1 MRPPILRPIYPFRPI
16 GSLALLAQTLGVTV
30 EHLQRLAAQASSL
43 YRLAKPVVKPDGSIR
58 QPLDAKPPLKELH
71 RRITKRILLRVVYP
85 SYLTG
90 SLKGTEAKKNAEM
103 HTGKRIVICD
113 DIKSF
118 FPSITAE
125 AVHDVWRGL
134 FGFPPPVASLLT
146 ALTTKDGQLPQ
157 GAIPS
162 SYLANLILWRHEPG
176 LHAQFAAL
184 GITYSRYVDDICV
197 SSAVFM
203 SKEVQT
209 QVIGKVYGMLAKVGL
224 KPKRA
229 KHETYS
235 RSTRMVTTK
244 LVVNKK
250 ASLPQ
255 QKRSQIRAA
264 VHHLETESVAVGHL
278 DDLPRLASVS
288 VQVGQ
293 MNRFHP
299 TQAKALRAR
308 LKDLRAIR
316 SEANPQRQIS
326 PAEWRGQP
334 PEKSDSP
341 EFPPCE

>member
-1 MRPPILRPIYPFRPI
+1 MLRPTYPFKPI
-16 GSLALLAQTLGVTV
+16 GSLALLAQTLGVSV
-30 EHLQRLAAQASSL
+30 EHLQFLAAQANSL
-43 YRLAKPVVKPDGSIR
+43 YRLAKPIVKPDGSIR

-71 RRITKRILLRVVYP
+71 RRITERILLRVMYP
-85 SYLTG
+85 PYLTG

-103 HTGKRIVICD
+103 HIGKRIVICD

-118 FPSITAE
+118 FPSITAQ

-162 SYLANLILWRHEPG
+162 SYLANLILWRHEPE
-176 LHAQFAAL
+176 LHAQFAAQ

-197 SSAVFM
+197 SSVDFI

-224 KPKRA
+224 KPKRS

-264 VHHLETESVAVGHL
+264 VHHLEIESAAAGHL
-278 DDLPRLASVS
+278 DCVFQPIAATHFSGTRTA
-288 VQVGQ
+288 
-293 MNRFHP
+293 F
-299 TQAKALRAR
+299 QAKA
-308 LKDLRAIR
+308 DT
-316 SEANPQRQIS
+316 IS
-326 PAEWRGQP
+326 G
-334 PEKSDSP
+334 
-341 EFPPCE
+341 

>member
-1 MRPPILRPIYPFRPI
+1 MRPLMRRPIYPFKPI
-16 GSLALLAQTLGVTV
+16 GSLALLAQTLGVSV
-30 EHLQRLAAQASSL
+30 EHLQLLAAQANAL
-43 YRLAKPVVKPDGSIR
+43 YRLAKPIVKPDGSIR

-71 RRITKRILLRVVYP
+71 RRITERILLRVVYP
-85 SYLTG
+85 PYLTG

-103 HTGKRIVICD
+103 HAGKRIVICE

-118 FPSITAE
+118 FPSITDQ
-125 AVHDVWRGL
+125 AVNDVWRGL
-134 FGFPPPVASLLT
+134 FAFPPPVASLLT
-146 ALTTKDGQLPQ
+146 TLTTKDGQLPQ

-162 SYLANLILWRHEPG
+162 SYLANLILWRHEPE
-176 LHAQFAAL
+176 LHAQFAAQ
-184 GITYSRYVDDICV
+184 GITYSRYVDDVCV
-197 SSAVFM
+197 SSVDFM

-224 KPKRA
+224 KPKRS

-264 VHHLETESVAVGHL
+264 VHHLEIESAAAGHL
-278 DDLPRLASVS
+278 DNLPRLGSVS

-299 TQAKALRAR
+299 TQAEALKAR
-308 LKDLRAIR
+308 LKDLRAVR
-316 SEANPQRQIS
+316 SEVNSRGPGAPADTQDLSRQ
-326 PAEWRGQP
+326 EF
-334 PEKSDSP
+334 DSP
-341 EFPPCE
+341 ELPPWE

>member
-1 MRPPILRPIYPFRPI
+1 MRPSMLRPAYPYKPV
-16 GSLALLAQTLGVTV
+16 GSLALLAKTLGVSV
-30 EHLQRLAAQASSL
+30 DHLLQLAAQANSL
-43 YRLAKPVVKPDGSIR
+43 YRIAKPIVKPDGAIR
-58 QPLDAKPPLKELH
+58 QPFDAKPPLKELH
-71 RRITKRILLRVVYP
+71 RRITERILLRVVYP

-162 SYLANLILWRHEPG
+162 SYLANLILWRYEPE
-176 LHAQFAAL
+176 LHAQLAAL

-197 SSAVFM
+197 SSAAFM

-244 LVVNKK
+244 LVVNKR

-264 VHHLETESVAVGHL
+264 VYHLETESAAAAHR
-278 DDLPRLASVS
+278 DDLPRLASV
-288 VQVGQ
+288 VGQ

-308 LKDLRAIR
+308 LKDLRVIR
-316 SEANPQRQIS
+316 SECNSQWSIS
-326 PAEWRGQP
+326 PAESQGQP
-334 PEKSDSP
+334 HEQSGSS
-341 EFPPCE
+341 EFPPWE

>member
-1 MRPPILRPIYPFRPI
+1 MRPPMLRPTYPFKPI
-16 GSLALLAQTLGVTV
+16 GSLALLAQTLGVSV
-30 EHLQRLAAQASSL
+30 ERLQLLAAQANSL
-43 YRLAKPVVKPDGSIR
+43 YRLAKPIVKPDGSIR
-58 QPLDAKPPLKELH
+58 QPLDAKPPLKQLH
-71 RRITKRILLRVVYP
+71 RRITERILLRAIYP
-85 SYLTG
+85 PYLTG
-90 SLKGTEAKKNAEM
+90 SLKGTEAKKNAEK

-125 AVHDVWRGL
+125 AVNDVWRGL

-162 SYLANLILWRHEPG
+162 SYLANLILWRHEPE
-176 LHAQFAAL
+176 LHAQFAAQ

-224 KPKRA
+224 KPKRS

-244 LVVNKK
+244 LVVNTK

-264 VHHLETESVAVGHL
+264 VHHLETESAAAGHL

-299 TQAKALRAR
+299 TQAKALKAR

-316 SEANPQRQIS
+316 SEGNPQRPVA
-326 PAEWRGQP
+326 PAEALGHSREEFDA
-334 PEKSDSP
+334 PELRP
-341 EFPPCE
+341 WE